1 MTSLVGTW
9 AARHRARRSL
19 CHANGQADR
28 RLFMGT
34 GARSSVRALSA
45 DLPFMHVGAG
55 RPACGNA
62 CSAGRPGAMMAL
74 EINTS
79 RRGGCR
85 AGAHRCRV
93 GGVAA
98 RQGRRAADLTG
109 RWPFA
114 SCYRPVT
121 SRPVRAPLT
130 RALPPFRLTLAT
142 PVPRMHPVVVGE
154 QAERHRLRSACRRT
168 HRGGELCSHGRG
180 PRQASGRC
188 RA

>member
-1 MTSLVGTW
+1 MISLVGTW

-28 RLFMGT
+28 RLFTGT
-34 GARSSVRALSA
+34 GARSSVLALSA

-98 RQGRRAADLTG
+98 RQGRRAADLAG

-121 SRPVRAPLT
+121 SGPVSAPVT
-130 RALPPFRLTLAT
+130 GVLPGFGVLWLPWYCGCVSLSPAGGLRGIDGD
-142 PVPRMHPVVVGE
+142 PHVGE
-154 QAERHRLRSACRRT
+154 LIAVES
-168 HRGGELCSHGRG
+168 
-180 PRQASGRC
+180 
-188 RA
+188 